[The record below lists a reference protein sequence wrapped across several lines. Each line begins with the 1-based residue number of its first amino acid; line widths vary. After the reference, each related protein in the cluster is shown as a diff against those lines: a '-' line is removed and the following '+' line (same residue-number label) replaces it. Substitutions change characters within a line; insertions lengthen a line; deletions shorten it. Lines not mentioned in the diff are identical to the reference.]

1 MSILWQAGYV
11 IAIILGLAYLTLPK
25 RVHTFGFESLRHSS
39 SDRSTESHTPAW
51 IYQGLGVLL
60 LFIGV
65 TGIL

>member
-1 MSILWQAGYV
+1 MSILWQAGYA

-25 RVHTFGFESLRHSS
+25 RVHTFGFESLRRSS
-39 SDRSTESHTPAW
+39 SDRSTESHTPVW